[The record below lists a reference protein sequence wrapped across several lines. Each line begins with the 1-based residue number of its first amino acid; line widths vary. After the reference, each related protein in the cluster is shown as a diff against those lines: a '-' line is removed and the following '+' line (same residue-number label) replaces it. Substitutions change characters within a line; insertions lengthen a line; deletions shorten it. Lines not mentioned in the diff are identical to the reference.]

1 MENFS
6 FQAHTKIIFGKGT
19 EAQAGAES
27 ARFGKKVLLHYGG
40 GSIKKTGLYDRVMK
54 SLKAAGLTVFELPGA
69 QPNPRL
75 SLVRKGIEI
84 CRKEGVELVL
94 AVGGG
99 SVIDSAKAIAF
110 GTLADRDVWEFYT
123 DNIPV
128 TEALPMATIL
138 TLPAA
143 GSEGSPDTVVSN
155 EETERKLAAH
165 GDVIRPVFSI
175 LNPELTL
182 TLPSFQT
189 AAGISDMFAHIM
201 ERYFTA
207 TEEVDFIDNLAEGA
221 MRGIQ
226 DNSRKLMA
234 DPDNYDYRA
243 EIMLAGLLAHN
254 GILGLGRS
262 EDWMSHNIEHELS
275 ALWDMTHG
283 EGLAIIFPA
292 WMKYVYKNDIP
303 RFARFAKNVF
313 GIEEAD
319 EEKSILKMIETLKEW
334 YRFLGLKTSLSDFDF
349 FDESKIPLMAE
360 RCLPDGAV
368 GGAKTKLKAKDVE
381 AIFRLAV

>member
-6 FQAHTKIIFGKGT
+6 FQAHTKILFGRGTEEQVGT
-19 EAQAGAES
+19 EAS
-27 ARFGKKVLLHYGG
+27 AFGKKILLHYGG
-40 GSIKKTGLYDRVMK
+40 GSIKKTGLYDKVMK
-54 SLKAAGLTVFELPGA
+54 SLTGAGLSVFELPGA

-99 SVIDSAKAIAF
+99 SVIDSAKAIAL
-110 GTLADRDVWEFYT
+110 GSVAKRDVWDFYT
-123 DNIPV
+123 EEIPV

-143 GSEGSPDTVVSN
+143 GSEGSPDSVVSN

-189 AAGISDMFAHIM
+189 TAGISDMFAHIM
-201 ERYFTA
+201 ERYFTS
-207 TEEVDFIDNLAEGA
+207 TKEVDFIDNLAEGA

-226 DNSRKLMA
+226 KNSRKLMS

-254 GILGLGRS
+254 GILGLGRD

-275 ALWDMTHG
+275 ALWDVTHG
-283 EGLAIIFPA
+283 EGLAIVFPA
-292 WMKYVYKNDIP
+292 WMKFVYKNDIP

-313 GIEEAD
+313 DIEEAD
-319 EEKSILKMIETLKEW
+319 EEKSILKMIKTLQEW
-334 YRFLGLKTSLSDFDF
+334 YRFLGLKTTLSEFDF

-368 GGAKTKLKAKDVE
+368 SGAKTKLTAKDVE
-381 AIFRLAV
+381 SILRLAV